1 MTAAPLLIALM
12 AGAAGTMTLLGV
24 TRLASAPTRR
34 VRQRL
39 AATAPA
45 SMDFPD
51 IDLLRDRRASTLG
64 PLDALLR
71 RREWTERT
79 RVQLDRAGIPLRV
92 GEYAML
98 RGGTA
103 LAGAVGGYVVASV
116 IGVRGLAWLLV
127 PAGALVG
134 AYVPALWVAVRIRR
148 RAEEI
153 ESQLVQLCDVMAAMV
168 ASGFGYLQSLQTASE
183 RVPEPLSGEIRRLLD
198 EVTLGADVDQS
209 LADLNTRLNSA
220 DFDIVAT
227 GIAIQRSTGGNLG
240 DILHGVASTIR
251 GRQALKREIG
261 SLTSQ
266 QRLSAIVVAAIP
278 FVLVTVLGFLL
289 PDPFARLLTE
299 PSGRLMLAV
308 SVLLDGMAFIT
319 IRRVARL
326 DA

>member
-1 MTAAPLLIALM
+1 MIGIPELIAVL
-12 AGAAGTMTLLGV
+12 AGIAGTTALLGV

-39 AATAPA
+39 AATAPPT
-45 SMDFPD
+45 MDFGEFE
-51 IDLLRDRRASTLG
+51 LLRDRRASTLG

-79 RVQLDRAGIPLRV
+79 RELLDRAGLPLRV
-92 GEYAML
+92 GEYALL
-98 RGGTA
+98 RIATG
-103 LAGAVGGYVVASV
+103 LVGGGAGLVVAGLV
-116 IGVRGLAWLLV
+116 GVTGLVWLLV
-127 PAGALVG
+127 PIGIAIG
-134 AYVPALWVAVRIRR
+134 AYVPAFYVRLRIRQ

-153 ESQLVQLCDVMAAMV
+153 EQQLVQLCEVMAAMV

-183 RVPEPLSGEIRRLLD
+183 RIPDPLAGEIRRLLD

-227 GIAIQRSTGGNLG
+227 AIAIQRSTGGNLG
-240 DILHGVASTIR
+240 DILHGVAGTIR
-251 GRQALKREIG
+251 GRQALKREVLT
-261 SLTSQ
+261 LTSQ

-278 FVLVTVLGFLL
+278 FVIAGLLMYLL
-289 PDPFARLLTE
+289 PEPFARLLTE
-299 PSGRLMLAV
+299 PTGRLMLVGAI
-308 SVLLDGMAFIT
+308 VLDSMAFFT

-326 DA
+326 ET